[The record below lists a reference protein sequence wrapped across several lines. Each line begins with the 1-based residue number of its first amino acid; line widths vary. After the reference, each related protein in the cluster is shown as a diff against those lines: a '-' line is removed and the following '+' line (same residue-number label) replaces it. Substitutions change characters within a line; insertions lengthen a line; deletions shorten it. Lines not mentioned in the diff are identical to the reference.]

1 MAFLLFSIF
10 TTLTLLVVTDAGPL
24 ERGSPGIPWTDEQAS
39 IIKDKLIKLWGS
51 HMKYTKTLVG
61 THFKAEDEKLEPYYE
76 DAYDED
82 WLYDPT
88 KRLTTVDCD
97 DSESM
102 CRTYWGDKRVSNL
115 GFSPTK
121 AIRLAFHDCVPYEDG
136 TGGCDGCL
144 NLDDNL
150 AHNNVLQ
157 PTVALLVRPFFAD
170 AQFALKAFVKSSV

>member
-1 MAFLLFSIF
+1 
-10 TTLTLLVVTDAGPL
+10 
-24 ERGSPGIPWTDEQAS
+24 
-39 IIKDKLIKLWGS
+39 
-51 HMKYTKTLVG
+51 MKYTKTLVG
-61 THFKAEDEKLEPYYE
+61 THFKAEDEKLEHYYE

-97 DSESM
+97 DSQTM

-121 AIRLAFHDCVPYEDG
+121 AIRLAFHDCIPYEDG

-144 NLDDNL
+144 NFDENIDGNNALQHSAAILEKIYKEVDYPAIEGPKLSASPFELGMSRADLWAFAGILALDE
-150 AHNNVLQ
+150 
-157 PTVALLVRPFFAD
+157 
-170 AQFALKAFVKSSV
+170 AQ